1 MVFKPCFTERGFNKR
16 MKIKEIILYIETT
29 LHPENEI
36 KIDIK
41 NSNTS
46 KNIKENWVKI
56 KKSLEINGYSLTDNN
71 I

>member
-1 MVFKPCFTERGFNKR
+1 
-16 MKIKEIILYIETT
+16 MKIKEIILYIENT
-29 LHPENEI
+29 LNPENTI

-41 NSNTS
+41 NSNIT